1 MCHPH
6 NSKIQANIWSWSSR
20 YLFLDVL
27 WVSKTEHI
35 QTKLEIPPW
44 NFLPW
49 KWSHFRKLHHWL
61 LRAGIWE
68 WSSIFFC
75 FLQPFPHLY
84 PVVFFSISFLS
95 PPPFFFFLIYLL
107 LSPLSYSSLSYHYL
121 SSVTTPGLSSTHTA
135 ARMIF
140 LKPHVIRPMPLA
152 LMDPVAVPSPI
163 PASLWPHPGLLSST
177 SPCLGQLA
185 FLQFSECIMSFVH
198 SS

>member
-1 MCHPH
+1 MVAQGR
-6 NSKIQANIWSWSSR
+6 NLGMKLNF
-20 YLFLDVL
+20 FL
-27 WVSKTEHI
+27 
-35 QTKLEIPPW
+35 
-44 NFLPW
+44 
-49 KWSHFRKLHHWL
+49 
-61 LRAGIWE
+61 
-68 WSSIFFC
+68 
-75 FLQPFPHLY
+75 
-84 PVVFFSISFLS
+84 LS
-95 PPPFFFFLIYLL
+95 PTISPSLSGCVLFYLLSIPTPFFFFLIYLL

-163 PASLWPHPGLLSST
+163 PASLWPHPGLCSST